1 MQLIQHSYG
10 GSRPSRF
17 YIDGRRVSH
26 DTYDLA
32 LIKARIAGWQHCAFL
47 TRYVS
52 RDAGC
57 AHTIHY
63 SYLAPPA

>member
-1 MQLIQHSYG
+1 MQLIQHVYG
-10 GSRPSRF
+10 GGRPPRF
-17 YIDGRRVSH
+17 YIDGRRVSP

-52 RDAGC
+52 RDADS

-63 SYLAPPA
+63 SLIAPPA